1 MRPPVNLGQVFTQ
14 ILWTNRSPGPG
25 VVPWCKSSRDVDPSE
40 ALMNTTRHMLLTA
53 ALAGSLTLAACSD
66 EAQDPPSPSSS
77 GPAEESSPA
86 GETSPS
92 GSPSSE
98 PTSTEPSEDPSSS
111 ASPSDAGTSPSPS
124 SPAPSSSSSAA
135 PSPSDGGS
143 PSPSDGASSPSEGAA
158 GLPPMP
164 AAARENSEE
173 GAEAFAR
180 WYVETLNHLYQHPQ
194 TGILDK
200 YAGKDCQRCERFA
213 QVVREFSANDERA
226 ESAPFK
232 DVGANSL
239 ATEGDEYIARVALE
253 QQPTR
258 VVSADGSVGYQFEAD
273 DDQGLLFE
281 LTFSGDGWIIDD
293 LLSNPGARAIVE
305 ADK

>member
-1 MRPPVNLGQVFTQ
+1 
-14 ILWTNRSPGPG
+14 
-25 VVPWCKSSRDVDPSE
+25 
-40 ALMNTTRHMLLTA
+40 MNTARQALLTA
-53 ALAGSLTLAACSD
+53 TLVGTLTLTTCSNA
-66 EAQDPPSPSSS
+66 AQDPPASSSSAPAASPS
-77 GPAEESSPA
+77 E
-86 GETSPS
+86 
-92 GSPSSE
+92 SPSSE
-98 PTSTEPSEDPSSS
+98 LTLTGSTGAGTSEDLSSS
-111 ASPSDAGTSPSPS
+111 ASPSSDAAG
-124 SPAPSSSSSAA
+124 APIAS
-135 PSPSDGGS
+135 S
-143 PSPSDGASSPSEGAA
+143 PSPSDGASSPSEDAA

-164 AAARENSEE
+164 PVAKENSEE

-200 YAGKDCQRCERFA
+200 YAGEDCQRCDRFA

-258 VVSADGSVGYQFEAD
+258 VVSADGSVGHQFEAD

-281 LTFSGDGWIIDD
+281 LTFSGDGWLIDD
-293 LLSNPGARAIVE
+293 LLSNPGAKTIVDGDE
-305 ADK
+305 

>member
-1 MRPPVNLGQVFTQ
+1 
-14 ILWTNRSPGPG
+14 
-25 VVPWCKSSRDVDPSE
+25 
-40 ALMNTTRHMLLTA
+40 MNTTRHMLLTA

-77 GPAEESSPA
+77 APVEESSPA
-86 GETSPS
+86 GEASPS

-98 PTSTEPSEDPSSS
+98 PTDAGPSEDPSSS
-111 ASPSDAGTSPSPS
+111 ASPSDAGASPSPS
-124 SPAPSSSSSAA
+124 SPAPSSSGSAA

-143 PSPSDGASSPSEGAA
+143 PSPSEDAA

-164 AAARENSEE
+164 PVAKENSEE

-194 TGILDK
+194 AGILDK
-200 YAGKDCQRCERFA
+200 YAGKDCQRCDRFA

-253 QQPTR
+253 QQPT
-258 VVSADGSVGYQFEAD
+258 
-273 DDQGLLFE
+273 
-281 LTFSGDGWIIDD
+281 
-293 LLSNPGARAIVE
+293 
-305 ADK
+305 